1 MEDKIEKSGNFRKNF
16 IWNMIGVSLNS
27 FNSLFYMVIITR
39 VNGTDD
45 AGIFTLA
52 FSIACLVFY
61 IGTYSG
67 RVYQVT
73 DSSKSIEDTDYI
85 IQRSVCFLL
94 LLVVSLIYSG
104 INNYSSEK
112 LIVVI
117 LLCLVKGSEAFSDVM
132 YGILQKNNQLY
143 YAGYSLTIKSIV
155 SIVLFIII
163 DLLTHNM
170 IFAIMAMLLTWVL
183 VLFVFDIPKAMK
195 FVQTKFIL
203 RINRILFLFR
213 NGFFIFIV
221 NFLAIYI
228 VNAPK
233 YAADG
238 LLSDSSQAMFGI
250 IVMPATLLSVAVQC
264 FIQPY
269 LVQLYRHSNRNDIYS
284 FNKVVFKLV
293 AFIIG
298 IGVVC
303 LIGAYFL
310 GIPVLSLIYG
320 IDLSSFKMCLEIII
334 LSSIFNSISIILS
347 SALVTVNNNFIQFVF
362 YLITSAISLFLCP
375 VLIRSFGIFGATL
388 SFLLILFSQCF
399 LFVCFYVFLNI
410 TKRLFIKCNHS

>member
-238 LLSDSSQAMFGI
+238 
-250 IVMPATLLSVAVQC
+250 
-264 FIQPY
+264 
-269 LVQLYRHSNRNDIYS
+269 
-284 FNKVVFKLV
+284 
-293 AFIIG
+293 
-298 IGVVC
+298 
-303 LIGAYFL
+303 
-310 GIPVLSLIYG
+310 
-320 IDLSSFKMCLEIII
+320 
-334 LSSIFNSISIILS
+334 
-347 SALVTVNNNFIQFVF
+347 
-362 YLITSAISLFLCP
+362 
-375 VLIRSFGIFGATL
+375 
-388 SFLLILFSQCF
+388 F
-399 LFVCFYVFLNI
+399 LFFILNLYDY
-410 TKRLFIKCNHS
+410 TY